1 MAGQL
6 TTTRPDARE
15 RLRVLY
21 VRGKRA
27 RWWPLLTASPCL
39 AVAEV
44 AAGPAALWSLV
55 ATARRFRPDV
65 ILSEYSGAR
74 HLPLLPLRALTGR
87 PLAVA
92 VKGDPWLE
100 AADRRRGGRPRDRLA
115 AVLNRWSSER
125 ILRRADLLLPLTPA
139 LERTVTARL
148 GERSRRVVPI
158 PFTEPAPGEPA
169 SGFGRFLLT
178 VTNFRFRAKVEPLVA
193 AARRLGPVLE
203 EADLTWR
210 ILGDGPWL
218 GALREQLAPWPRIRL
233 CGFREVAPWYRA
245 ATLFVY
251 PSGLDGLP
259 NVVLEAALHRLAIVV
274 NRGSAAAE
282 LVADGETGRVVDFT
296 GAAAAATVRDLVAD
310 GDSRGRLGGA
320 AAAWVRR
327 SYAPE
332 RVAGELEAA
341 LEGLAEATLAPRD
354 RQP

>member
-1 MAGQL
+1 M
-6 TTTRPDARE
+6 
-15 RLRVLY
+15 LY

-27 RWWPLLTASPCL
+27 KWLPLLSASPRL

-44 AAGPAALWSLV
+44 GALPAAPWRLL
-55 ATARRFRPDV
+55 AAARRFRPEV

-74 HLPLLPLRALTGR
+74 HLPLLPLRSLSGL

-100 AADRRRGGRPRDRLA
+100 AADRGRGRRPRDRVA
-115 AVLNRWSSER
+115 AVLNRWSSDR

-139 LERTVTARL
+139 LRRTLAARL
-148 GERSRRVVPI
+148 GERPCRVVPI

-169 SGFGRFLLT
+169 SGSGRFLLT
-178 VTNFRFRAKVEPLVA
+178 VTNFRFRAKIEPLLVA
-193 AARRLGPVLE
+193 ARCLAPVLE
-203 EADLTWR
+203 ETGLEWR

-218 GALREQLAPWPRIRL
+218 GAVRERLAPWRRIRL
-233 CGFREVAPWYRA
+233 CGFREAAPWYRA

-282 LVADGETGRVVDFT
+282 LLTEGETGRVVDFEDP
-296 GAAAAATVRDLVAD
+296 AAAAAVRDLVAD
-310 GDSRGRLGGA
+310 RERRRRLGDA

-327 SYAPE
+327 SFGLE

-341 LEGLAEATLAPRD
+341 LAGLAGREP
-354 RQP
+354 

>member
-1 MAGQL
+1 M
-6 TTTRPDARE
+6 
-15 RLRVLY
+15 LY

-27 RWWPLLTASPCL
+27 RWWPLLTASSRL

-44 AAGPAALWSLV
+44 AAGPGATWRLLAA
-55 ATARRFRPDV
+55 ARRFQPQV

-100 AADRRRGGRPRDRLA
+100 AADRRRGRRPRDRIA
-115 AVLNRWSSER
+115 AVLNRWSSDR

-139 LERTVTARL
+139 LGRTVAARL
-148 GERSRRVVPI
+148 GQRPQRVVPI
-158 PFTEPAPGEPA
+158 PFIEPAPGEPA
-169 SGFGRFLLT
+169 SGAGRFLLT
-178 VTNFRFRAKVEPLVA
+178 VTNFRFRAKVEPLLA
-193 AARRLGPVLE
+193 AARCLGPMLDETGLE
-203 EADLTWR
+203 WR

-218 GALREQLAPWPRIRL
+218 GTLREQLAPWKRIRL
-233 CGFREVAPWYRA
+233 CGFREAAPWYRA
-245 ATLFVY
+245 ATLFIY

-274 NRGSAAAE
+274 NRDSAAAR
-282 LVADGETGRVVDFT
+282 LLADGDTGRVVDFA
-296 GAAAAATVRDLVAD
+296 GPAAAATVRDLVAD
-310 GDSRGRLGGA
+310 RECRRRLGDA